1 MVYDNAANISSMNVG
16 GQLFLVA
23 WTFDTICQS

>member
-1 MVYDNAANISSMNVG
+1 MNVG

-23 WTFDTICQS
+23 WTFDTICLCCL